1 MPDRRILMLKS
12 EPVLFAGLARL
23 AVLAAAY
30 FGFHVDADTLL
41 AAFGAIELVIMPLVR
56 ARVTPVAKVP
66 GKPTLVFMC
75 CVALFGCSG
84 CGAALQTLDDVHR
97 TACDVL
103 GDEQRA
109 AIEAEAV
116 RSGVSPAEALAIFR
130 ATCLLRMQSQSA
142 DVAGAAI
149 GAIGK
154 TGSKPC
160 AE

>member
-1 MPDRRILMLKS
+1 MLKS

-30 FGFHVDADTLL
+30 FGFHVDGDTLL
-41 AAFGAIELVIMPLVR
+41 AAFGALELVIVPLVR
-56 ARVTPVAKVP
+56 SRVTPAAKVP
-66 GKPTLVFMC
+66 GKPPLAALVFMC

-116 RSGVSPAEALAIFR
+116 RSGISPAEALAIFR
-130 ATCLLRMQSQSA
+130 ATCLLRMQRQSA

-149 GAIGK
+149 GAIAK